1 MYNHFTVCRIYHIS
15 PQVISFIAAILEK
28 TGTKHDVMRKKPS
41 FIRKMSDNYHSYE
54 DSKAKLPFL
63 IIGPASILYNW
74 LDEFD
79 TWGHFSVG

>member
-1 MYNHFTVCRIYHIS
+1 ML
-15 PQVISFIAAILEK
+15 QK

-54 DSKAKLPFL
+54 DSEAKLPFL

-79 TWGHFSVG
+79 TWGHFSVGWVRTIVRYEPIGHDCSNI